1 MNVSWNLP
9 AATLQ
14 QLCLT
19 ILTSLHQNPVFT
31 CFCLGFVWFDR
42 FHSDWRLMFWG
53 GDYFIFNIFLSRV
66 TTSLL
71 SRDLWLS
78 VCHEDSVIHS
88 SATSHSQPRV
98 RVCLQC
104 SFSSL
109 SRAWLLNNE
118 KLLSSHWVLFSK
130 QFVLGFKH
138 GFSTPHETH

>member
-1 MNVSWNLP
+1 MNVPWNLP

-19 ILTSLHQNPVFT
+19 ILTSLHQKPVFT

-53 GDYFIFNIFLSRV
+53 GDYFIFNIFY
-66 TTSLL
+66 
-71 SRDLWLS
+71 
-78 VCHEDSVIHS
+78 HELRLHYSAEIYDYQYVMKTPLIHS
-88 SATSHSQPRV
+88 SATSHSLPCA

-109 SRAWLLNNE
+109 PRAWLLNNE
-118 KLLSSHWVLFSK
+118 KLQSSHWVLFSK